1 MDSEH
6 SVKCEEL
13 ATLKRERTKTGVPE
27 LMAYQSALET
37 ENLRL
42 KNKISALETDEM
54 KEQVRED
61 FKEQHLLENTQ
72 EQF

>member
-1 MDSEH
+1 
-6 SVKCEEL
+6 
-13 ATLKRERTKTGVPE
+13 
-27 LMAYQSALET
+27 MAYQSALET

-61 FKEQHLLENTQ
+61 VKEQHLLENTQ